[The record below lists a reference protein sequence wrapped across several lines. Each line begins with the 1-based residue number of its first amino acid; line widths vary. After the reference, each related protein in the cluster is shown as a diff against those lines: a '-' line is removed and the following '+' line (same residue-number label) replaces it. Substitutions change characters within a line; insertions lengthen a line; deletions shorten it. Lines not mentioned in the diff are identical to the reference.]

1 MQLWRFFRRE
11 WVAARHS
18 CEWVAARHSRESGN
32 PGIFRRPQMDSRLRG
47 NDGMKIDLFLLH
59 VIVRSLDRAN
69 SAKHLLIKTLQ
80 RHIPIGVRNPE
91 FSNGRAVGSVLEKLK

>member
-1 MQLWRFFRRE
+1 MQLWRYFRR
-11 WVAARHS
+11 
-18 CEWVAARHSRESGN
+18 EWVAARHSRESGN

-80 RHIPIGVRNPE
+80 RHIPIGVRSPE
-91 FSNGRAVGSVLEKLK
+91 IRWWMAGQG